1 MTFTKSLKRQVRQVV
16 RYLPAFTGVV
26 HRVGGRPG
34 AARAA
39 GRTVGEHTCAWKLGG
54 YASLPLDEERPSP
67 ATLMIGTCRLCSRVR
82 SRVLEGRWVP
92 AEVGELIEIDDGFA
106 TVLVRIPD
114 F

>member
-1 MTFTKSLKRQVRQVV
+1 MTFTKRLKRQVRQAV
-16 RYLPAFTGVV
+16 RCLPALAAVV
-26 HRVGGRPG
+26 HRVGRRPG

-54 YASLPLDEERPSP
+54 YASLPLSEERSRP

-82 SRVLEGRWVP
+82 SRVLEGRWIP

-106 TVLVRIPD
+106 TVLLRIRD
-114 F
+114 V

>member
-1 MTFTKSLKRQVRQVV
+1 MTFTKSLKRQMRQAV
-16 RYLPAFTGVV
+16 RYLPALAGVV
-26 HRVGGRPG
+26 HRVGRGPG
-34 AARAA
+34 AARAV

-54 YASLPLDEERPSP
+54 YASLPLSEERSEP

-82 SRVLEGRWVP
+82 SRVLEGRWIP

-106 TVLVRIPD
+106 TVLVRLPD